1 MDIDTQPFDVDPMD
15 SDRWPG
21 ILKIAA
27 KTKFNEFVFEF
38 PADIHDRSQ
47 YRLQEKKTHLR
58 AGLEEFGQFLE
69 NQQQYEGEE
78 LLLVISLLD
87 LKKCST
93 ALDYNGIGPTK
104 GQNGQICQLLLF

>member
-1 MDIDTQPFDVDPMD
+1 MKTIYMDIDTQPFDVDPMD

-27 KTKFNEFVFEF
+27 KTKFRGNEFIFYHEF

-47 YRLQEKKTHLR
+47 YRFHERKTHLR
-58 AGLEEFGQFLE
+58 EGLEKFGQFL
-69 NQQQYEGEE
+69 NNSQQYDGEE

-87 LKKCST
+87 LNK
-93 ALDYNGIGPTK
+93 TK
-104 GQNGQICQLLLF
+104 